1 MIENL
6 SQYWDKAD
14 GKTKK
19 KILGCIFKEKFED
32 FNFERCNHIFT
43 PEIESIM
50 LASKVL
56 QKNKNKKEVKNDL
69 LSKMAPPVVRSCSC
83 NTIID
88 FVSKRKLMG
97 CTSYTFV

>member
-69 LSKMAPPVVRSCSC
+69 LSKMAPLSLERCNY
-83 NTIID
+83 NTIIEY
-88 FVSKRKLMG
+88 VTIRKLKG
-97 CTSYTFV
+97 

>member
-32 FNFERCNHIFT
+32 FNFERCYHIFT
-43 PEIESIM
+43 SEIESIM

-56 QKNKNKKEVKNDL
+56 RKIKNKKEVNNE
-69 LSKMAPPVVRSCSC
+69 M
-83 NTIID
+83 
-88 FVSKRKLMG
+88 
-97 CTSYTFV
+97 

>member
-6 SQYWDKAD
+6 SKYWDEAD

-32 FNFERCNHIFT
+32 INFESCNHIFT

-56 QKNKNKKEVKNDL
+56 RKNKNKKEVKNDL
-69 LSKMAPPVVRSCSC
+69 LSKMAPPIVQSCS
-83 NTIID
+83 TTKSISE
-88 FVSKRKLMG
+88 FK
-97 CTSYTFV
+97 FP

>member
-1 MIENL
+1 MFN
-6 SQYWDKAD
+6 
-14 GKTKK
+14 
-19 KILGCIFKEKFED
+19 EKFED

-69 LSKMAPPVVRSCSC
+69 LSKMAPPVIQSCRTTSSIGQLGSHR
-83 NTIID
+83 NFVLD
-88 FVSKRKLMG
+88 FI
-97 CTSYTFV
+97 

>member
-56 QKNKNKKEVKNDL
+56 RKNGLEYFTLIARDFIVKDILNNMKNKKLAKKIQARL
-69 LSKMAPPVVRSCSC
+69 
-83 NTIID
+83 
-88 FVSKRKLMG
+88 
-97 CTSYTFV
+97 

>member
-14 GKTKK
+14 GNTKK
-19 KILGCIFKEKFED
+19 KILGCIFKEKFE
-32 FNFERCNHIFT
+32 NFKFESCNQIFT

-56 QKNKNKKEVKNDL
+56 RKNKNKKEVKNDL
-69 LSKMAPPVVRSCSC
+69 LSNMAPPIVQSCSTKSIFFRPP
-83 NTIID
+83 NKIGIN
-88 FVSKRKLMG
+88 
-97 CTSYTFV
+97 